1 MQEEKEVVNEEA
13 KTAEQSEEA
22 KTAQDAAKVEKKDA
36 KEAEKE
42 DKKSAKFGKKKKI
55 EELEEEIVK
64 LKEEAAANKNAY
76 FKAYADTE
84 NLKKRLQSES
94 DNVRKYRIQSFAM
107 EILPVLDNLERALDV
122 KVDDQNVKNYAKGV
136 EMIYQQLVHI
146 LNQEGVKE
154 IEALDKPFDPNFHQ
168 ALMQEAKDG
177 VESGMVIEVL
187 QKGYMLKDRVLRATL
202 VKVSE

>member
-76 FKAYADTE
+76 FKAYAD
-84 NLKKRLQSES
+84 KIGRASC
-94 DNVRKYRIQSFAM
+94 R
-107 EILPVLDNLERALDV
+107 ERV
-122 KVDDQNVKNYAKGV
+122 
-136 EMIYQQLVHI
+136 
-146 LNQEGVKE
+146 
-154 IEALDKPFDPNFHQ
+154 
-168 ALMQEAKDG
+168 
-177 VESGMVIEVL
+177 
-187 QKGYMLKDRVLRATL
+187 
-202 VKVSE
+202 

>member
-64 LKEEAAANKNAY
+64 LKEEAAATKNAY

-107 EILPVLDNLERALDV
+107 EILPRLFNKRSDF
-122 KVDDQNVKNYAKGV
+122 YT
-136 EMIYQQLVHI
+136 QL
-146 LNQEGVKE
+146 
-154 IEALDKPFDPNFHQ
+154 FHS
-168 ALMQEAKDG
+168 DG
-177 VESGMVIEVL
+177 RNG
-187 QKGYMLKDRVLRATL
+187 
-202 VKVSE
+202 